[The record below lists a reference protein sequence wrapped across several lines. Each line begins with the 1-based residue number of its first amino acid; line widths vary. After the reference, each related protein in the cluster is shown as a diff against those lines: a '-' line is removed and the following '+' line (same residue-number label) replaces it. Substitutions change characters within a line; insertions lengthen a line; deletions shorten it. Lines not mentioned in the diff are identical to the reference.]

1 MELVTISVEDFNK
14 VISDSCGDLEE
25 VSLEWEQLET
35 ACQNLFNKK
44 DSHVF
49 LRKTS
54 RVQTTATGIRFERL
68 IFDRYEDSW
77 QQIVQDKFEANLGIA
92 ELLRKDDVE
101 YELFRFWTPANEI
114 SEENGAPTGKYVYL
128 EYIGQKK

>member
-14 VISDSCGDLEE
+14 VISSSCGDLEE

-49 LRKTS
+49 LRKAS
-54 RVQTTATGIRFERL
+54 RVQTTGTGIRFERL
-68 IFDRYEDSW
+68 LFDRYEDSW
-77 QQIVQDKFEANLGIA
+77 QQIVQEQFEKNLGIA
-92 ELLRKDDVE
+92 DLLRKDDVE

-114 SEENGAPTGKYVYL
+114 NEENGAPTGKYVYL